1 MKNKNILLI
10 CPIILLGLAFL
21 FATGCKKKADNNNNP
36 TPANTVTD
44 IDGNIYH
51 VVTIGTQV
59 WMVENLKTTKYR
71 DGTSIPNVTG
81 NSSWSSL
88 ITGAYC
94 DYNNNSSNSTTYG
107 RMYNW
112 YAINDAHNICP
123 AGWHI
128 PTDAEWT
135 TLTNYLGGET
145 VAGAKLKETGTAHW
159 TSPNVDATNENGF
172 TALPGGTRWV
182 DGVFGLSGT
191 EGRWW
196 TSTEYN
202 AQNAWWRMLNN
213 TSGSVVRTNNLKTYG
228 FSVRC
233 IKD

>member
-1 MKNKNILLI
+1 MRNKNIFSICTLIILGLLLI
-10 CPIILLGLAFL
+10 
-21 FATGCKKKADNNNNP
+21 FANGCKKEKENDSNP
-36 TPANTVTD
+36 TPVNTVTD

-71 DGTSIPNVTG
+71 DGTSIPNVIG
-81 NSSWSSL
+81 NSTWGL
-88 ITGAYC
+88 LTTGVYC
-94 DYNNNSSNSTTYG
+94 DYDNSSSNSTTYG

-123 AGWHI
+123 SGWHI

-135 TLTNYLGGET
+135 TLTNYLGGLS
-145 VAGAKLKETGTAHW
+145 VAGAKLKETGIAHW

-182 DGVFGLSGT
+182 DGVFGLIGT

-196 TSTEYN
+196 TSTEN
-202 AQNAWWRMLNN
+202 DAQNAWWRMINN
-213 TSGSVVRTNNLKTYG
+213 TTGSVVRTNNLKTYG
-228 FSVRC
+228 LSVRC

>member
-1 MKNKNILLI
+1 MKNKILIYLFVVGV
-10 CPIILLGLAFL
+10 IITFINS
-21 FATGCKKKADNNNNP
+21 CKKDDDNNNQVP
-36 TPANTVTD
+36 TPANTLTD
-44 IDGNIYH
+44 IDGNFYH
-51 VVTIGTQV
+51 TVTIGTQV

-81 NSSWSSL
+81 NSAWSSL
-88 ITGAYC
+88 TTGAYC
-94 DYNNNSSNSTTYG
+94 DYNNTSSNSSTYG

-112 YAINDAHNICP
+112 YAINDTHNLCP

-135 TLTNYLGGET
+135 NLTNHLGGES
-145 VAGAKLKETGTAHW
+145 VAGAKLKETGIAHW
-159 TSPNVDATNENGF
+159 TTPNADATNESGF

-182 DGVFGLSGT
+182 DGVFGLIGT

-196 TSTEYN
+196 SSTEFD
-202 AQNAWWRMLNN
+202 AQNAWWRILNN

-233 IKD
+233 VKD